1 MTSRAIFPW
10 RSLKT
15 KVTLFTLVIFLAGIW
30 SLAFYASYTLQSD
43 LEHLLGDQ
51 QFSTVSIIASDL
63 NQELEDRIKALEIIA
78 AKITP
83 AMLGNA
89 ASMQTFLES
98 HASFPILFNYGGIV
112 LRLDG
117 VAIAE
122 VPNHGRIGVN
132 YRDRDYMIPVLKG
145 KTTISEAVVGKTSHA
160 PFFSMLVPI
169 RDPKGKVIGVLAGA
183 TDLSKPNFLS
193 KITDNFYGKTGG
205 YLLVS
210 PKIRTIVFATDKKRT
225 MEVLPAPGV
234 NPLIDRFIQGYE
246 GYGIT
251 TRPGDGL
258 ETLSSA
264 KGVPVAGWYVVA
276 LMPTKEAF
284 APAHDLQRRVLLAT
298 IFLTLLVG
306 GLTWWIL
313 KRQLSPVFAT
323 IKKLTAMADAE
334 HPPRPLPIT
343 TQDEIGELIGGF
355 NHLLETLDKRG
366 EALKESEER
375 FHKLADST
383 WEGIVIHR
391 EGIIMD
397 ANESFLKMSG
407 TQAEEV
413 IGKSVIDFLAPESI
427 ELALQKLREG
437 AAHDQLYLEVKGLRK
452 DKTVIV
458 AEVLGRPIRYK
469 SIDAR
474 VLAIRD
480 ISQRKQAEEA
490 LRASLTEKEVLLRE
504 IHHRVK
510 NNLAALGG
518 LIQMQRRSVKSAATI
533 AVLTDLDARIRS
545 MAIIHEMFYQ
555 SDNLNRIDFHDYLDK
570 LISQVRTSLGLRREI
585 RFRVAAKGV
594 EMVLDDAMPC
604 GLLVNELITNA
615 IKYAFPETS
624 SRSGAGGRE
633 ISVTAECD
641 DDAYTLSVAD
651 NGIGLPADIEWTTTS
666 TLGLHLVRMLGE
678 HQLGGRIELDRAG
691 GTRFVLKF
699 KSRHRK

>member
-1 MTSRAIFPW
+1 MTSRANIQW

-15 KVTLFTLVIFLAGIW
+15 RMTLFILVIFLAGIW
-30 SLAFYASYTLQSD
+30 SLALYASYTLQSN

-78 AKITP
+78 VKITP
-83 AMLGNA
+83 VMLGNA

-98 HASFPILFNYGGIV
+98 HASFPLLFNYGGIV
-112 LRLDG
+112 LRHDG
-117 VAIAE
+117 IAIAE
-122 VPNHGRIGVN
+122 VPNHGRIGIN
-132 YRDRDYMIPVLKG
+132 YSDRDYMIPVLKG
-145 KTTISEAVVGKTSHA
+145 QTTISQTVVGKTSRT

-169 RDPKGKVIGVLAGA
+169 RDPKGKIIGVLAGA
-183 TDLSKPNFLS
+183 TDLSRPNFLS

-210 PKIRTIVFATDKKRT
+210 RKNRTIVFATDKKRT
-225 MEVLPAPGV
+225 MEVLPAPGISPFIDRAIEGWEGSGIV
-234 NPLIDRFIQGYE
+234 HNPLGVE
-246 GYGIT
+246 VLT
-251 TRPGDGL
+251 
-258 ETLSSA
+258 SV
-264 KGVPVAGWYVVA
+264 KGVPASGWNVVA
-276 LMPTKEAF
+276 LMPTEEAF
-284 APAHDLQRRVLLAT
+284 ALVHDLQRRVLLAT

-323 IKKLTAMADAE
+323 IKKLTSMADAE
-334 HPPRPLPIT
+334 HPPQPLPIT
-343 TQDEIGELIGGF
+343 TQDEIGALIGSF
-355 NHLLETLDKRG
+355 NHLLETLEKRG

-427 ELALQKLREG
+427 EQALQKLREG

-480 ISQRKQAEEA
+480 ISHRKQAEEA

-533 AVLTDLDARIRS
+533 GVLTDLDARIRS

-570 LISQVRTSLGLRREI
+570 LISQVRTSLVPRRDI

-651 NGIGLPADIEWTTTS
+651 NGIGLPSDMEWTTTS